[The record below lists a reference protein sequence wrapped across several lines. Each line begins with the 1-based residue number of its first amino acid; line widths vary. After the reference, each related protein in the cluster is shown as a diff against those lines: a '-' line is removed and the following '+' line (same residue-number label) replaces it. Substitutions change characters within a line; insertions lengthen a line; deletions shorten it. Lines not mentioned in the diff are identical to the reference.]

1 MVHNLSNAMSEPTN
15 PRTTKP
21 ERNTTV
27 DEARLRQQALGSK
40 LRQMFND
47 VVNEPVPE
55 DFLEILR
62 RGDRK
67 QGDE

>member
-1 MVHNLSNAMSEPTN
+1 MIDQSQ
-15 PRTTKP
+15 PRSKP
-21 ERNTTV
+21 ERDATV

-40 LRQMFND
+40 LRQMFNE

-55 DFLEILR
+55 DFLDILR

-67 QGDE
+67 QSDDNQGDK

>member
-1 MVHNLSNAMSEPTN
+1 MMVDQSQRRSKPLSDAA
-15 PRTTKP
+15 
-21 ERNTTV
+21 V

-55 DFLEILR
+55 DFLDILR

>member
-1 MVHNLSNAMSEPTN
+1 MVEQSN
-15 PRTTKP
+15 PRSKP
-21 ERNTTV
+21 QQDATV

>member
-1 MVHNLSNAMSEPTN
+1 MNRRLQGAMIDESQ
-15 PRTTKP
+15 PRSKP
-21 ERNTTV
+21 QRDTTV

-62 RGDRK
+62 QGDRK
-67 QGDE
+67 TGDK

>member
-1 MVHNLSNAMSEPTN
+1 MIDQSQ
-15 PRTTKP
+15 PRSKP
-21 ERNTTV
+21 KRDTTV

-40 LRQMFND
+40 LRQMFNE

-55 DFLEILR
+55 DFIEILR

-67 QGDE
+67 QGDD

>member
-1 MVHNLSNAMSEPTN
+1 MIDQSQ
-15 PRTTKP
+15 PRSKP
-21 ERNTTV
+21 ERDATV

-55 DFLEILR
+55 DFLDILR

-67 QGDE
+67 QGHDSQGDK